1 MTHPTKSAPPGTP
14 GGARRVDPRDFA
26 GTPGTADSAVRT
38 EDNPLAQGLSE
49 YRSADPALMVIF
61 GATGDLSSRKLLP
74 ALYNLARSRMLP
86 AGFALVGAALD
97 DISENTFRQQA
108 AQHIRE
114 HSRTQPVDE
123 PTLEA
128 FIDDL
133 SYMDMNFGQAE
144 AFARLASKLAELDG
158 ARHTGGNVVFYCATP
173 PPTYALIAAQLRE
186 AGLNRG
192 HGYRRIIVE
201 KPFGSDLRSA
211 QELNRVLRRA
221 FGEDCLYRIDHY
233 LGKETVQ
240 NILAFRFAN
249 SIFEPVWNCHY
260 VDHVQITVAEPLGVE
275 HRGAYYERAGALRD
289 IVQNH
294 ALQLLTLVAMEPP
307 VALEAGT
314 TRDEKVKVLRAI
326 RPLTPDE
333 VCLQMVRGQY
343 AEGWVMGQKV
353 HGYREEPNVAPNSTT
368 ETFAAVKCQ
377 VDNWRWA
384 ETPFYI
390 RTGKRLPKQ
399 VTEIRIQFKRPP
411 HLTFGR
417 EAIRDLESNA
427 ITLRIQPEEGI
438 SLRFGAKVPT
448 AGMIVRSVNMD
459 FLYASSFLIDAPD
472 AYERLLLDCM
482 LGDPTH
488 FTRSDEVEA
497 AWVLIDRIE
506 DVLRKGE
513 PPLEM
518 YPAGT
523 WGPPGA
529 DRLLAEDGRQWH
541 RP

>member
-1 MTHPTKSAPPGTP
+1 MS
-14 GGARRVDPRDFA
+14 V
-26 GTPGTADSAVRT
+26 
-38 EDNPLAQGLSE
+38 NPLGRGLSE

-61 GATGDLSSRKLLP
+61 GATGDLSGRKLLP
-74 ALYNLARSRMLP
+74 ALYNLARNRLLP
-86 AGFALVGAALD
+86 AGFALIGAALD
-97 DISENTFRQQA
+97 DISEDEFRKKA
-108 AQHIRE
+108 AEHIRE

-123 PTLEA
+123 ETLRA
-128 FIDDL
+128 FVQDVGYLRLDFNDAAGFERL
-133 SYMDMNFGQAE
+133 GE
-144 AFARLASKLAELDG
+144 RLADLD
-158 ARHTGGNVVFYCATP
+158 ATRHTGGNVVFYCATP
-173 PPTYALIAAQLRE
+173 PPTYRLISEQLKQ
-186 AGLNRG
+186 AGLSHDR
-192 HGYRRIIVE
+192 GYRRIIVE
-201 KPFGSDLRSA
+201 KPFGSDLKSA
-211 QELNRVLRRA
+211 RELNKVLRRA
-221 FGEDCLYRIDHY
+221 FQEDSIYRIDHY

-249 SIFEPVWNCHY
+249 SIFEPVWNCQH

-275 HRGAYYERAGALRD
+275 RRGAYYERAGALRD

-307 VALEAGT
+307 VALEAGS

-326 RPLTPDE
+326 RPLSPDE
-333 VCLQMVRGQY
+333 VCLQTVRGEY
-343 AEGWVMGQKV
+343 AEGWEMGKKV
-353 HGYREEPNVAPNSTT
+353 PGYRQEPNVAPDTQT
-368 ETFAAVKCQ
+368 ETFAALKCQ

-399 VTEIRIQFKRPP
+399 VTEIRVQFKRPP

-417 EAIRDLESNA
+417 EATRELESNA

-448 AGMIVRSVNMD
+448 AGMTIRSVNMD
-459 FLYASSFLIDAPD
+459 FLYASSFLVDAPD

-482 LGDPTH
+482 LGDPTL

-497 AWVLIDRIE
+497 AWTLIDRVE
-506 DVLRKGE
+506 EVWRQGS

-529 DRLLAEDGRQWH
+529 DRLLAEDGRKWH

>member
-1 MTHPTKSAPPGTP
+1 MA
-14 GGARRVDPRDFA
+14 A
-26 GTPGTADSAVRT
+26 GTRVS
-38 EDNPLAQGLSE
+38 PLTRGLSE

-61 GATGDLSSRKLLP
+61 GATGDLSGRKLLP
-74 ALYNLARSRMLP
+74 ALYNLARNRLLP

-97 DISENTFRQQA
+97 DTSEDRFRELA

-123 PTLEA
+123 QTLQA
-128 FIDDL
+128 FVMDL
-133 SYMDMNFGQAE
+133 SYLHLDFGDAGG
-144 AFARLASKLAELDG
+144 FHRLGQRLAELDA

-173 PPTYALIAAQLRE
+173 PATYRTISEQLRQ
-186 AGLNRG
+186 AGLNHG
-192 HGYRRIIVE
+192 SGYRRIIVE

-211 QELNRVLRRA
+211 RDLNKVLRRA
-221 FGEDCLYRIDHY
+221 FPEDAIYRIDHY

-249 SIFEPVWNCHY
+249 SIFEPVWNCQH

-275 HRGAYYERAGALRD
+275 RRGPYYEQAGALRD

-307 VALEAGT
+307 VALEAGA

-326 RPLTPDE
+326 RPLSPDE
-333 VCLQMVRGQY
+333 VYVRTVRGQY
-343 AEGWVMGQKV
+343 TEGWVMGEKV
-353 HGYREEPNVAPNSTT
+353 PGYRQEARVAPDSQA
-368 ETFAAVKCQ
+368 ETYAALRCQ

-399 VTEIRIQFKRPP
+399 VTEIRVQFKRPP

-417 EAIRDLESNA
+417 EATRELEPNA

-448 AGMIVRSVNMD
+448 AGLVISSVNMD
-459 FLYASSFLIDAPD
+459 FLYASSFLVDAPD

-482 LGDPTH
+482 LGDPTL

-497 AWVLIDRIE
+497 AWTLMDCVEEVWRQ
-506 DVLRKGE
+506 GS

-518 YPAGT
+518 YEAGT

-529 DRLLAEDGRQWH
+529 DRLLEEDGRKWH
-541 RP
+541 KP

>member
-1 MTHPTKSAPPGTP
+1 MTAEQ
-14 GGARRVDPRDFA
+14 
-26 GTPGTADSAVRT
+26 AVRP
-38 EDNPLAQGLSE
+38 EDNPLATGLSE
-49 YRSADPALMVIF
+49 YRSAAPALMVIF
-61 GATGDLSSRKLLP
+61 GATGDLSGRKLLP
-74 ALYNLARSRMLP
+74 SLYNLARSRLLP
-86 AGFALVGAALD
+86 AGFALVGAAID
-97 DISENTFRQQA
+97 DIGEKQFREQA
-108 AQHIRE
+108 GQHIRE

-128 FIDDL
+128 FLADL
-133 SYMDMNFGQAE
+133 SYVQVDFGDAAGFQ
-144 AFARLASKLAELDG
+144 RLAGKLTELDT

-173 PPTYALIAAQLRE
+173 PPTYRMIAEQLRH
-186 AGLNRG
+186 AGLNHG

-211 QELNRVLRRA
+211 RELNRVLRRV
-221 FGEDCLYRIDHY
+221 FPEDSIYRIDHY

-240 NILAFRFAN
+240 NIMAFRFAN
-249 SIFEPVWNCHY
+249 SIFEPVWNSQH

-275 HRGAYYERAGALRD
+275 LRGAYYEHAGALRD

-307 VALEAGT
+307 IALDAGS
-314 TRDEKVKVLRAI
+314 TRDEKVKVLRTI

-333 VCLQMVRGQY
+333 VRLHTVRAQY
-343 AEGWVMGQKV
+343 AEGWVMGEKV
-353 HGYREEPNVAPNSTT
+353 PGYRQEPKVAPDSKT
-368 ETFAAVKCQ
+368 ETYAAVSCL

-384 ETPFYI
+384 HTPFYI

-399 VTEIRIQFKRPP
+399 ITEIRIQFKRPP

-417 EAIRDLESNA
+417 EATRELEPNA

-448 AGMIVRSVNMD
+448 SAMSIRSVNMD
-459 FLYASSFLIDAPD
+459 FLYASSFLVDAPD
-472 AYERLLLDCM
+472 AYERLLLDSM
-482 LGDPTH
+482 IGDPTL

-497 AWVLIDRIE
+497 AWTLIDCIE
-506 DVLRKGE
+506 AVWREDS
-513 PPLEM
+513 PPLET
-518 YPAGT
+518 YAAGS

-529 DRLLAEDGRQWH
+529 DRLLEEDGRKWH

>member
-1 MTHPTKSAPPGTP
+1 VSTD
-14 GGARRVDPRDFA
+14 V
-26 GTPGTADSAVRT
+26 AVQPVV
-38 EDNPLAQGLSE
+38 NPLAGDTNE
-49 YRSADPALMVIF
+49 YRLADPALMVIF
-61 GATGDLSSRKLLP
+61 GATGDLSGRKLLP
-74 ALYNLARSRMLP
+74 ALYNLSRNRLLP

-97 DISENTFRQQA
+97 DLSEEQFRERA
-108 AQHIRE
+108 GEHIKE
-114 HSRTQPVDE
+114 HSRTQPVD
-123 PTLEA
+123 PHVLKA
-128 FIDDL
+128 FLRDL
-133 SYMDMNFGQAE
+133 TYLPVNFGQAE
-144 AFARLASKLAELDG
+144 GFQLLSKTLADLDR
-158 ARHTGGNVVFYCATP
+158 ARHTGGNVIFYCATP
-173 PPTYALIAAQLRE
+173 PPTYALISEQLRA

-192 HGYRRIIVE
+192 RGYRRIIVE

-211 QELNRVLRRA
+211 RELNRVLRRA
-221 FGEDCLYRIDHY
+221 FHEEDIYRIDHY

-249 SIFEPVWNCHY
+249 SIFEPVWNNQH

-275 HRGAYYERAGALRD
+275 LRGPYYDRAGALRD
-289 IVQNH
+289 IIQNH
-294 ALQLLTLVAMEPP
+294 GLQLLTLVAMEPP
-307 VALEAGT
+307 VALEAGS

-326 RPLTPDE
+326 RPLASDE
-333 VCLQMVRGQY
+333 VATQTVRGQY
-343 AEGWVMGQKV
+343 VEGWVLGNHV
-353 HGYREEPNVAPNSTT
+353 PGYRQEPNVAPNSQTDT
-368 ETFAAVKCQ
+368 YAAIKCQ

-390 RTGKRLPKQ
+390 RTGKRLPKE
-399 VTEIRIQFKRPP
+399 VTEIRVQFKRPP

-417 EAIRDLESNA
+417 EAERDLEPNS

-448 AGMIVRSVNMD
+448 PTLTIRSVNMD
-459 FLYASSFLIDAPD
+459 FLYASAFLVDAPD

-482 LGDPTH
+482 LGDPTL

-497 AWVLIDRIE
+497 AWALIDGIE
-506 DVLRKGE
+506 AVWRQGK
-513 PPLEM
+513 PPLET

-529 DRLLAEDGRQWH
+529 DRLVAQDGRTWH

>member
-1 MTHPTKSAPPGTP
+1 MTATP
-14 GGARRVDPRDFA
+14 
-26 GTPGTADSAVRT
+26 AVRP
-38 EDNPLAQGLSE
+38 EDNPLATGLSE
-49 YRSADPALMVIF
+49 YRSAAPALMVIF
-61 GATGDLSSRKLLP
+61 GGTGDLSGRKLLP
-74 ALYNLARSRMLP
+74 ALYNLARNRLLP

-97 DISENTFRQQA
+97 DLDDDRFRELA
-108 AQHIRE
+108 GKHIRE

-123 PTLEA
+123 KTLEA
-128 FIDDL
+128 FLHDVFYQRLDFGDAEGFQHLAGRL
-133 SYMDMNFGQAE
+133 S
-144 AFARLASKLAELDG
+144 ELDG
-158 ARHTGGNVVFYCATP
+158 ARHTGGDVVFYCATP
-173 PPTYALIAAQLRE
+173 PQTYRMIAEQLRH
-186 AGLNRG
+186 AGLNHG

-201 KPFGSDLRSA
+201 KPFGTDLRSA
-211 QELNRVLRRA
+211 RELNRLLRRV
-221 FGEDCLYRIDHY
+221 FPEESIYRIDHY

-249 SIFEPVWNCHY
+249 SIFEPVWNNQH
-260 VDHVQITVAEPLGVE
+260 VDHVEITVAEPLGVE
-275 HRGAYYERAGALRD
+275 QRGAYYDHAGALRD

-294 ALQLLTLVAMEPP
+294 ALQLLTFVAMEPP
-307 VALEAGT
+307 IALEAGSV
-314 TRDEKVKVLRAI
+314 RDEKVKVLRAI
-326 RPLTPDE
+326 RPPTPDE
-333 VCLQMVRGQY
+333 VCLQTVRGQY
-343 AEGWVMGQKV
+343 TEGWVMGVKV
-353 HGYREEPNVAPNSTT
+353 PGYRQEPHVAPDSRT
-368 ETFAAVKCQ
+368 ETYAALKCQ

-399 VTEIRIQFKRPP
+399 VTEIRVQFKRPP

-417 EAIRDLESNA
+417 EATRELEPNA

-448 AGMIVRSVNMD
+448 AAMSIRSVNMD
-459 FLYASSFLIDAPD
+459 FLYASSFLVDAPD

-482 LGDPTH
+482 LGDPTL

-497 AWVLIDRIE
+497 AWTLIDRIE
-506 DVLRKGE
+506 DVWRQDN
-513 PPLEM
+513 PPLEF

-529 DRLLAEDGRQWH
+529 DRLMEGDGRTWH